1 MQFRSCPYLRRVE
14 SLSRPGTGS
23 SVPGSAVSALHG
35 GAPMILTIE
44 RKEIAPDVVA
54 LELTGRIILGNN
66 SRDVELKLGEI
77 LHENIRKII
86 FDLKGITMLDSTGV
100 GILVVSQAKIKK
112 EGGELRIAGATGVVE
127 DILKM
132 TSVEKLVRLFP
143 TVEAAA
149 ANF

>member
-1 MQFRSCPYLRRVE
+1 
-14 SLSRPGTGS
+14 
-23 SVPGSAVSALHG
+23 
-35 GAPMILTIE
+35 MILTIE